1 MDKSLFYFKKTFFI
15 FQNIIK
21 QKGLFFLI
29 GLHFYYFK
37 LRKST
42 FFHIGKQEFIP
53 CLIGFFSNFL
63 YSENYKHVPDLI
75 LLFNLEQNIGFLKEF
90 KRVGIPTISLI
101 DSESPIS
108 LTEYPICL
116 NTKSYFINMFFLI
129 TYSKIILVTK
139 L

>member
-42 FFHIGKQEFIP
+42 FFHIGEQISAP
-53 CLIGFFSNFL
+53 CSIGFFSNFI
-63 YSENYKHVPDLI
+63 YNPNYQYVPDLI

-90 KRVGIPTISLI
+90 KRIGIPTISLI
-101 DSESPIS
+101 DSDSPIS
-108 LTEYPICL
+108 LAEYPICL

-129 TYSKIILVTK
+129 TYSKIILINK